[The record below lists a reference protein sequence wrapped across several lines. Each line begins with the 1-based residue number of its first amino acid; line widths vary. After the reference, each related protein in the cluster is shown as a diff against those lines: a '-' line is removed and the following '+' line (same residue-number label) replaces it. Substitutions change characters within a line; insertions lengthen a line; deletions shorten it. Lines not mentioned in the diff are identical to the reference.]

1 MTQLTVEMLIDAGAC
16 EGGIAEFRNL
26 FGEYADLPI
35 RNIRKA
41 QKAGLAVEW
50 LVNLMTPEAQKAYNK
65 AESLA
70 RKAYN
75 EAVSP
80 AREAYDKAVAPALLK
95 GLRESL

>member
-16 EGGIAEFRNL
+16 EGGIAPFRNL
-26 FGEYADLPI
+26 FGEYADLTI

-41 QKAGLAVEW
+41 QKAGLDVEW
-50 LVNLMTPEAQKAYNK
+50 LVNLMTPEAQKAYDE
-65 AESLA
+65 AVAPA

-80 AREAYDKAVAPALLK
+80 ALLK